1 MKGGEKLAEFGVP
14 TAGQLEKINALA
26 KRTLSADEVFVFPNK
41 LAGDMV
47 IPERYIQL
55 HKSLLEVFKQDA
67 IKGVSLM
74 VDHSWAP
81 SGLFGLGGRPRGAFT
96 YGRSFDAKLRHGDA
110 DNEKWALDA
119 WFYMVKGME
128 IDGINTDSLIQ
139 GIESG
144 TLFDTSIG
152 WGADTHECSICG
164 NDIRRYSE
172 CEHFP
177 GQTYEVKGEE
187 KLCFDIAKPPG
198 FLMEDSIV
206 FDGAYPT
213 AGVLSVI
220 GEGGQGVPSPFA
232 MIENIKEVPFGVRT
246 YHIMSAGRETLVT
259 YAKKD
264 DLAKGNVFTVP
275 DLSNLKGGGEKVS
288 EKKCIFGA
296 DGLTFVNEKGE
307 VEFSVIPT
315 GEQLMALPV
324 VNEMLDKAVA
334 EALANVP
341 KLEGISDAFMSQAQ
355 VVEKL
360 GKELPADKVLSYAK
374 EGETYMTDLVNQ
386 AVAAGV
392 RAQGNDFP
400 AETWKNTFSNMSS
413 KGIKDI
419 MATFE
424 KQAKEEIPTG
434 RLSKPGAGKETV
446 TQSELPDEAFKA

>member
-1 MKGGEKLAEFGVP
+1 MAEFGVP

-55 HKSLLEVFKQDA
+55 HKTLLEVFKQDA

-81 SGLFGLGGRPRGAFT
+81 SGLFGMGGRPRGAFT
-96 YGRSFDAKLRHGDA
+96 YGRSFDAKLRHGDT
-110 DNEKWALDA
+110 DSEKWALDA

-128 IDGINTDSLIQ
+128 IDGINTNSLIY

-152 WGADTHECSICG
+152 WGADTHECSICHK
-164 NDIRRYSE
+164 DIRRYSE
-172 CEHFP
+172 CEHYP
-177 GQTYEVKGEE
+177 GKTYDVNGEE
-187 KLCFDIAKPPG
+187 KLCWDIAKPPG
-198 FLMEDSIV
+198 FLMEDSLV

-213 AGVLSVI
+213 AGVLSVV
-220 GEGGQGVPSPFA
+220 GEGGRGVSSPFA
-232 MIENIKEVPFGVRT
+232 MVENIKEVPFGVRT
-246 YHIMSAGRETLVT
+246 YHVMSAGRETLIT

-374 EGETYMTDLVNQ
+374 EGESYMSQLIDD
-386 AVAAGV
+386 AVAMGV

-400 AETWKNTFSNMSS
+400 AETWKATFGGMGSQQ
-413 KGIKDI
+413 IKDI

-424 KQAKEEIPTG
+424 KQAKEDIPAG
-434 RLSKPGAGKETV
+434 RQTKANANQESFVQT
-446 TQSELPDEAFKA
+446 ELPDEAYKA